1 MSTLF
6 TVAVLTAA
14 GILLV
19 IQNLLMVRITE
30 SVSTVLVTLVLN
42 SGVGLILLLLVLMA
56 RNGNS
61 AMAEALQSFRPWY
74 LLPGLLGSFFVFA
87 SILGYQRLGA
97 AVTIATL
104 VASQLIAGL
113 VADGLRTSNSPFR
126 IEPSSL
132 LGAVLLIAGAVLI
145 GRGRS

>member
-6 TVAVLTAA
+6 TVAVFTAA